1 LIDCQPVANP
11 NAETLHAFD
20 AADSGGQFRA
30 QEASIGGFIGE
41 TSHSG

>member
-11 NAETLHAFD
+11 NAETLRAFD